1 MEFFTKREQIAILS
15 VAVVILA
22 IFGIRIFSQEKEPE
36 AAVMRSVPEN
46 LILEDEDNLNDNLEP
61 TLIMVHISG
70 QVYHPGIYELIE
82 GDRVVDVVDLA
93 GGLTKQAD
101 LDRINLAKK
110 LSDEDKIYIP
120 SVDEDF
126 PVEIGDIQTSGG
138 TGKVNINNCSQLELE
153 NLPGIG
159 EVIAS
164 RVVEYRKD
172 SRFQKPEDI
181 MNVSGIGDVKYEQ
194 IKDLITVN

>member
-1 MEFFTKREQIAILS
+1 MEFFTKKEQIAILS
-15 VAVVILA
+15 VVVLIL
-22 IFGIRIFSQEKEPE
+22 GIIGSKVLLEEKEPE
-36 AAVMRSVPEN
+36 TSDIGIVQDKS
-46 LILEDEDNLNDNLEP
+46 ILEVSDQEEELRP
-61 TLIMVHISG
+61 TLIMVHVSG

-110 LSDEDKIYIP
+110 LNDEDKIYIP
-120 SVDEDF
+120 STDEILT
-126 PVEIGDIQTSGG
+126 VEADIIQSSSGAG
-138 TGKVNINNCSQLELE
+138 LLNINTCSTKELE
-153 NLPGIG
+153 SLPGIG
-159 EVIAS
+159 EVIAN
-164 RVVEYRKD
+164 RVVEYRNT

-181 MNVSGIGDVKYEQ
+181 MNVSGIGDSKYEQ

>member
-1 MEFFTKREQIAILS
+1 MEFFTKKEQIAILS
-15 VAVVILA
+15 VVVLIL
-22 IFGIRIFSQEKEPE
+22 GIIGSKVLLEEKEPE
-36 AAVMRSVPEN
+36 TSDIGIVQDKS
-46 LILEDEDNLNDNLEP
+46 ILEVSDQEEELKP
-61 TLIMVHISG
+61 TLIMVHVSG

-110 LSDEDKIYIP
+110 LNDEDKIYIP
-120 SVDEDF
+120 STDEILT
-126 PVEIGDIQTSGG
+126 VEADIIQSSSGAG
-138 TGKVNINNCSQLELE
+138 LLNINTCSTKELE
-153 NLPGIG
+153 SLPGIG
-159 EVIAS
+159 EVIAN
-164 RVVEYRKD
+164 RVVEYRNT

-181 MNVSGIGDVKYEQ
+181 MNVSGIGDSKYEQ

>member
-1 MEFFTKREQIAILS
+1 MEFFTKKEQIAILS
-15 VAVVILA
+15 VVVLIL
-22 IFGIRIFSQEKEPE
+22 GIIGSKVLLEEKEPE
-36 AAVMRSVPEN
+36 TSDIGIVQDKS
-46 LILEDEDNLNDNLEP
+46 ILEVSDQEEELKP
-61 TLIMVHISG
+61 TLIMVHVSG

-110 LSDEDKIYIP
+110 LNDEDKIYIP
-120 SVDEDF
+120 STDEILT
-126 PVEIGDIQTSGG
+126 VEADIIQSSSGSG
-138 TGKVNINNCSQLELE
+138 LLNINTCSTKELE
-153 NLPGIG
+153 SLPGIG
-159 EVIAS
+159 EVIAN
-164 RVVEYRKD
+164 RVVEYRNT

-181 MNVSGIGDVKYEQ
+181 MNVSGIGDSKYEQ

>member
-138 TGKVNINNCSQLELE
+138 TGKININNCSQLELE